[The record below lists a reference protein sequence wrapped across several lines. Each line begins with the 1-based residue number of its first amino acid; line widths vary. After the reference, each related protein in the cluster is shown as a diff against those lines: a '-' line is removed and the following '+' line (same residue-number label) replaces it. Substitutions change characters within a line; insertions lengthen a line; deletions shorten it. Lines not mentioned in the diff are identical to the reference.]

1 MSEKH
6 EHDGHEHRH
15 EHHQGHGC
23 NHNHDEEHS
32 HSHDDKHEHDHHPDD
47 HDHHHDQEKNHDHED
62 EHGHGNCHHSVAPKG
77 LNKVFMIAIA
87 ANLIYTI
94 IQAIFALHANS
105 MSLLADAG
113 HNLGDVLSLLL
124 AWAAN
129 WLLTQPSTDNF
140 SYGFKRTSILAST
153 ANSIILLVACVLIIY
168 GAIDKLITPQPVHAV
183 TVMVVAAIGIFINL
197 GSALLFIRESKED
210 INIRGAFLHLASDA
224 LVSVGVVIAAIV
236 IYFTHWFWLDPV
248 ISLVIVA
255 TIVYSTWHLFSRA
268 IHLLLD
274 AVPKTVD
281 RNDVKAYFEKIT
293 GVKSIHDLHIW
304 GLSTRDTALTAHLIM
319 PELRLSDEQHA
330 KIRKDMLKKF
340 KIGHVTVQVEQSE
353 GCYQCD

>member
-1 MSEKH
+1 MNH
-6 EHDGHEHRH
+6 QH
-15 EHHQGHGC
+15 EHH
-23 NHNHDEEHS
+23 
-32 HSHDDKHEHDHHPDD
+32 HE
-47 HDHHHDQEKNHDHED
+47 
-62 EHGHGNCHHSVAPKG
+62 HGNCHHSVAPKG

-124 AWAAN
+124 AWGAN
-129 WLLTQPSTDNF
+129 WLLTQPSTENF

-153 ANSIILLVACVLIIY
+153 ANSIILLVACALIIY
-168 GAIDKLITPQPVHAV
+168 GAIDKLIYPQPIHAI
-183 TVMVVAAIGIFINL
+183 TVIVVAAIGIIVNL

-236 IYFTHWFWLDPV
+236 IYFTGWLWLDPI
-248 ISLVIVA
+248 ISLLIVA
-255 TIVYSTWHLFSRA
+255 TILYNSWQLFSRA

-281 RNDVKAYFEKIT
+281 RHQVKTYFECIP
-293 GVKSIHDLHIW
+293 GVASVHDLHIW
-304 GLSTRDTALTAHLIM
+304 GLSTRDTALTVHVIM
-319 PELRLSDEQHA
+319 PDIRLTDKQHEQ
-330 KIRKDMLKKF
+330 IRQDMLKQF

-353 GCYQCD
+353 GCYQCHENLS

>member
-1 MSEKH
+1 MS
-6 EHDGHEHRH
+6 
-15 EHHQGHGC
+15 
-23 NHNHDEEHS
+23 
-32 HSHDDKHEHDHHPDD
+32 DKHEHPEHQHGHGCHHNHDHK
-47 HDHHHDQEKNHDHED
+47 HDHHEHHEHDHRHH
-62 EHGHGNCHHSVAPKG
+62 HGHDHGNCHHSVAPKG
-77 LNKVFMIAIA
+77 LNKVFMIAVA
-87 ANLIYTI
+87 ANLLYTI

-124 AWAAN
+124 AWGAN
-129 WLLTQPSTDNF
+129 WLLTQPSTENF

-153 ANSIILLVACVLIIY
+153 ANSIILLVACALIIY
-168 GAIDKLITPQPVHAV
+168 GAIDKLINPQPIHAI
-183 TVMVVAAIGIFINL
+183 TVIVVAAAGIFINL
-197 GSALLFIRESKED
+197 GSALLFIRESKDD

-236 IYFTHWFWLDPV
+236 IYFTHWLWLDPV
-248 ISLVIVA
+248 VSLLIVA
-255 TIVYSTWHLFSRA
+255 AILYSTWHLFSRA

-274 AVPKTVD
+274 AVPKTID
-281 RNDVKAYFEKIT
+281 RNNVKTYFERIA
-293 GVKSIHDLHIW
+293 GVKSVHDLHIW
-304 GLSTRDTALTAHLIM
+304 GLSTRDTALTVHLIM

-330 KIRKDMLKKF
+330 QIRKDMLKKF